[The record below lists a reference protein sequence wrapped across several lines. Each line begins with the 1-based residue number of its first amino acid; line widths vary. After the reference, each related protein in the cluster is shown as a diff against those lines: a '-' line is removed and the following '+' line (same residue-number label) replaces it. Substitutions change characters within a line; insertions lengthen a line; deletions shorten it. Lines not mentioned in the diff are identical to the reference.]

1 MQQFIRVDNENKEKI
16 TEACKLFF
24 GKSSDTL
31 IKIDENQITY
41 KASTYKINVPGKNT
55 DIKDF
60 SIHFKVNKFDIPKA
74 TQNGMG
80 DHGEIFMQGTKSE
93 VRLESSDESFITI
106 TYATNQT
113 IRESFNEKDTIQ
125 KLDSLFDKDRLQ
137 GWVDS
142 ISSKTRVIKEENIK
156 KDKLR
161 NSLKD
166 KMNQQYT
173 TGFVKL
179 IRDISTE
186 SEYRDI
192 NEEEKIRIIQTSL
205 TESYTAFFKTIN
217 QGTINNVDHAVNQT
231 STRNSKLQS
240 ILNRLTKILG
250 LQN

>member
-1 MQQFIRVDNENKEKI
+1 MQFIRVDDENREKI
-16 TEACKLFF
+16 TESCKLFF
-24 GKSSDTL
+24 GMFSDIL
-31 IKIDENQITY
+31 IKIDENKITY

-74 TQNGMG
+74 AQNGMG
-80 DHGEIFMQGTKSE
+80 DHGEIFMQGAESAVKLASSE
-93 VRLESSDESFITI
+93 ESFITI
-106 TYATNQT
+106 TYDNNQT
-113 IRESFNEKDTIQ
+113 IKESFNEQDTKQ
-125 KLDSLFDKDRLQ
+125 KLDSLFDKDKLQ
-137 GWVDS
+137 GWFDS
-142 ISSKTRVIKEENIK
+142 ISSKTKVIEKENTNK
-156 KDKLR
+156 KKLR
-161 NSLKD
+161 NSLQD

-205 TESYTAFFKTIN
+205 TESYTAFLKTIN
-217 QGTINNVDHAVNQT
+217 QGTINNVDHVVNQT

-240 ILNRLTKILG
+240 ILNRLIKILG
-250 LQN
+250 LPN